1 VSTNGPRRFD
11 PYSFVHKAQR
21 ARLFTLVIDA
31 GRADQDD
38 HRDVETI
45 GGAVRALVREL
56 RNHADHEEK
65 YIHPLL
71 RSCAPSLASQ
81 LEEEHHDVDRQ
92 MIDLERAAGSAD
104 LYRSLTNFTASYL
117 RHLELEEGSAL
128 PALWKGHTDEEL
140 MQVRLSCRGARSEV
154 ENLTSALSQ
163 LPTLSPSERA
173 RFLAVVLGARDRG
186 EIGEL
191 LAVLLS
197 PDQLGRLG

>member
-1 VSTNGPRRFD
+1 MRFD

-31 GRADQDD
+31 GRADEED
-38 HRDVETI
+38 HRAVEAI

-71 RSCAPSLASQ
+71 RSCAPALASQ
-81 LEEEHHDVDRQ
+81 LEDEHHDIDKQ
-92 MIDLERAAGSAD
+92 MLDLERAEGSND
-104 LYRSLTNFTASYL
+104 LYRRLTSFTASYL

-128 PALWKGHTDEEL
+128 PALWKGHTDEGL
-140 MQVRLSCRGARSEV
+140 MQILVSFRGARSEI

-163 LPTLSPSERA
+163 LPTLSPAERA
-173 RFLAVVLGARDRG
+173 RFLSVVLGARDRG
-186 EIGEL
+186 QVSEL
-191 LAVLLS
+191 LAALLS
-197 PDQLGRLG
+197 PEQLGRLG